1 MLEQSS
7 FISLELSYQY
17 SKIDNKMHIVLP
29 RTTIKKITSKPDDTK
44 RYANIQKTNGKE
56 REESPTIYIMTLNV
70 N

>member
-44 RYANIQKTNGKE
+44 RYANI
-56 REESPTIYIMTLNV
+56 
-70 N
+70 